1 MCREQ
6 ELLHRNLNLSYVG
19 KGMVVEEE
27 FHDHI
32 LFDMRKDPLQMT
44 NVFGKPEYAEV
55 QRTLTEKI
63 RKHFEE
69 IGTPKKFFAKRSMDS

>member
-1 MCREQ
+1 
-6 ELLHRNLNLSYVG
+6 
-19 KGMVVEEE
+19 
-27 FHDHI
+27 
-32 LFDMRKDPLQMT
+32 MT

-69 IGTPKKFFAKRSMDS
+69 IGTLKKFLPKEVWTVEEKDGN